1 MSNTLV
7 TRERNGGAGTLL
19 GRPFGELWGFDPFR
33 NFVNTMNG
41 FSGVEVGRT
50 DTGYIV
56 EMPVAGFKPEQIDVT
71 LEDAILTVN
80 GKSDKRSFTRS
91 LSVPEDVDEE
101 RIEARVEDGML
112 TLTLTLLPKAQP
124 KKIAVKTQ

>member
-7 TRERNGGAGTLL
+7 NRERNGGASLL
-19 GRPFGELWGFDPFR
+19 GRPFGELWGLDPFR
-33 NFVNTMNG
+33 
-41 FSGVEVGRT
+41 FSGIEVART
-50 DTGYIV
+50 DTGYTI
-56 EMPVAGFKPEQIDVT
+56 EMPVAGFKAEHIDVT
-71 LEDAILTVN
+71 LEDGILTVS
-80 GKSDKRSFTRS
+80 GKNEKRSFTRAI
-91 LSVPEDVDEE
+91 SVPEDVDEE